1 MVTYEGEAYEVIGLD
16 GDGLFDPRALG
27 IQTVAPHTACWRG
40 FIAGYEVRARR
51 LHLQS
56 LALWSD
62 RPLPPVF
69 RVAPSGSAADDD
81 VVRHPFD
88 PSLGGQVR
96 GEYTFEDAPISF
108 TGALLV
114 GREYVGRGYSTTGGD
129 PPWSYSA
136 VHDLTFE
143 DGWLVDSIDRPA
155 EMASARALA
164 SREGDDREPVRSGG
178 ATHPV
183 VLDRATRGRRPAPPR
198 RRRGKVGAR
207 RGSAGSAGTVLLGTA
222 TPQWVLLE

>member
-1 MVTYEGEAYEVIGLD
+1 M
-16 GDGLFDPRALG
+16 
-27 IQTVAPHTACWRG
+27 
-40 FIAGYEVRARR
+40 RARR

-56 LALWSD
+56 LALWSQ

-69 RVAPSGSAADDD
+69 GIAASWSAVEDGVAHDL
-81 VVRHPFD
+81 FE
-88 PSLGGQVR
+88 PSLGGHVR
-96 GEYTFEDAPISF
+96 GEYTFEDAPSSF

-143 DGWLVDSIDRPA
+143 DGWLVDSIDRSA

-164 SREGDDREPVRSGG
+164 SREGDDQEPVRSDG

-183 VLDRATRGRRPAPPR
+183 VLDRATRGRRPAPP
-198 RRRGKVGAR
+198 
-207 RGSAGSAGTVLLGTA
+207 
-222 TPQWVLLE
+222 TPGNGRVKKG

>member
-1 MVTYEGEAYEVIGLD
+1 MSSQRPDMVTYEGESYEVIGLD
-16 GDGLFDPRALG
+16 GDGLFDPRAAG
-27 IQTVAPHTACWRG
+27 IQTVAPHTACRRG

-69 RVAPSGSAADDD
+69 GVTPSGSAADDD

-143 DGWLVDSIDRPA
+143 DGWLVDSIDRSA

-164 SREGDDREPVRSGG
+164 SREGDDQEPVRSGG

-183 VLDRATRGRRPAPPR
+183 VLDRATRGRRLAPPTPGKG
-198 RRRGKVGAR
+198 RGKKG
-207 RGSAGSAGTVLLGTA
+207 
-222 TPQWVLLE
+222 